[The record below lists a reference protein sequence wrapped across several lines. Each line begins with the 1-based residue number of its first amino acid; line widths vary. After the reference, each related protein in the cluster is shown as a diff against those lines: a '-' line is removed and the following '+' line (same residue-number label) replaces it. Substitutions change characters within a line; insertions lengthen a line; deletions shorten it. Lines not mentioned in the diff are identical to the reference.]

1 LDFLAGHHRLHIAG
15 IGLQLLPKPEF
26 LYRNY
31 SQHFG
36 YRNRDF
42 LCGASH
48 QALAYTAHYEKNTPR
63 NRVDFWR
70 FGFVSSVSIF
80 ANPLF
85 RMPYDFHHDHDFYL
99 DFLAR
104 NARESIMPFCLE
116 GLQALDA
123 NRKGWQNLEVLELG
137 CGEGGN
143 LLPFVEA
150 GAKGT
155 GIDLNQKKIEFGRQR
170 MGQHIA
176 SGRMDL
182 RGEDIYNPA
191 IEKEFT
197 GRFDLI
203 VLKDVIEH
211 LPDQPRALK
220 QMQKF
225 LKTNG
230 LLFIGWPPWTM
241 PFGGHQQI
249 AEGWVQKFPW
259 IHLLPR
265 SSYEALLRWTRQ
277 SDETREELLSIY
289 DCGIG
294 IQRMHRIAAKTGM
307 PILRETHY
315 LINPIYAYKFGLKTR
330 QQIPVLRSLPVIRDF
345 LTTSV
350 YLLLQK

>member
-1 LDFLAGHHRLHIAG
+1 
-15 IGLQLLPKPEF
+15 
-26 LYRNY
+26 
-31 SQHFG
+31 
-36 YRNRDF
+36 
-42 LCGASH
+42 
-48 QALAYTAHYEKNTPR
+48 
-63 NRVDFWR
+63 
-70 FGFVSSVSIF
+70 
-80 ANPLF
+80 
-85 RMPYDFHHDHDFYL
+85 MPYDFHHDHDFYL

-116 GLQALDA
+116 GLQAVDA
-123 NRKGWQNLEVLELG
+123 RRKGWENLEVLELG

-150 GAKGT
+150 GCKGT

-170 MGQHIA
+170 MAEHIA

-191 IEKEFT
+191 IEAEFT

-230 LLFIGWPPWTM
+230 LVFIGWPPWTM

-265 SSYEALLRWTRQ
+265 SSYEALLRGTRQ

-294 IQRMHRIAAKTGM
+294 IQRMHRIAAKAGM

-330 QQIPVLRSLPVIRDF
+330 QQIPILRSLPVIRDF

>member
-1 LDFLAGHHRLHIAG
+1 LEQGLFLGGLDFIFCTAV
-15 IGLQLLPKPEF
+15 F
-26 LYRNY
+26 L
-31 SQHFG
+31 
-36 YRNRDF
+36 
-42 LCGASH
+42 
-48 QALAYTAHYEKNTPR
+48 
-63 NRVDFWR
+63 
-70 FGFVSSVSIF
+70 
-80 ANPLF
+80 NPP
-85 RMPYDFHHDHDFYL
+85 MPYDFHHNHEFYL

-104 NARESIMPFCLE
+104 NARDSIMPFCLE
-116 GLQALDA
+116 GLRFMDPS
-123 NRKGWQNLEVLELG
+123 RTGWEGLEVLELG

-150 GAKGT
+150 GCRGT
-155 GIDLNQKKIEFGRQR
+155 GIDLNRTKIEFGRQK
-170 MGQHIA
+170 MSTYVQTGQ
-176 SGRMDL
+176 MDL
-182 RGEDIYNPA
+182 RAEDIYSPN
-191 IEKEFT
+191 IEEEFT

-211 LPDQPRALK
+211 LPDQPRALR

-225 LKTNG
+225 LKNSG

-265 SSYEALLRWTRQ
+265 SVYAGLLQATRQ
-277 SDETREELLSIY
+277 SEETRQELLSIY

-294 IQRMHRIAAKTGM
+294 IQRMHRMAKDCLM
-307 PILRETHY
+307 PVHREVHY

-330 QQIPVLRSLPVIRDF
+330 KQFGVVRALPYVRDF

-350 YLLLQK
+350 YLLLRK

>member
-1 LDFLAGHHRLHIAG
+1 
-15 IGLQLLPKPEF
+15 
-26 LYRNY
+26 
-31 SQHFG
+31 
-36 YRNRDF
+36 
-42 LCGASH
+42 
-48 QALAYTAHYEKNTPR
+48 
-63 NRVDFWR
+63 
-70 FGFVSSVSIF
+70 
-80 ANPLF
+80 
-85 RMPYDFHHDHDFYL
+85 MPYDFHHNHEFYL

-116 GLQALDA
+116 ALQAIDPT
-123 NRKGWQNLEVLELG
+123 RKGWGGMEVLELG

-150 GAKGT
+150 GCRGT
-155 GIDLNQKKIEFGRQR
+155 GIDLNRSKIEFGKQR
-170 MGQHIA
+170 MSNHTLSGQ
-176 SGRMDL
+176 MDL
-182 RGEDIYNPA
+182 RAEDIYNPD
-191 IEKEFT
+191 IEEEFT

-225 LKTNG
+225 LKNNG

-249 AEGWVQKFPW
+249 AEGWLQKFPW

-265 SSYEALLRWTRQ
+265 SAYDAMIRITGQ
-277 SDETREELLSIY
+277 SSETRDELLSIY

-294 IQRMHRIAAKTGM
+294 IQRMHRIARSCSM
-307 PILRETHY
+307 PVYREFHY
-315 LINPIYAYKFGLKTR
+315 LINPIYAYKFGLKAR
-330 QQIPVLRSLPVIRDF
+330 KQFGLIKAIPYVRDF

-350 YLLLQK
+350 YILLKK